1 MVLSIS
7 LWYVIVPHTKSWF
20 QSFSQID
27 FCILAPM
34 ISDLVNLENMSQEIK
49 LEMGAPLKPF
59 EQLMGCLP
67 PASSSLVP
75 RPYRKLMCS
84 SDSPIIQ
91 FYPVSFEVDMNG
103 KK

>member
-1 MVLSIS
+1 MHVVMFRS
-7 LWYVIVPHTKSWF
+7 
-20 QSFSQID
+20 
-27 FCILAPM
+27 APM
-34 ISDLVNLENMSQEIK
+34 ISDLVNLQDIAQKIIMD
-49 LEMGAPLKPF
+49 LGAPLKPF

-75 RPYRKLMCS
+75 RSYRKLMCS
-84 SDSPIIQ
+84 SESPIIQ